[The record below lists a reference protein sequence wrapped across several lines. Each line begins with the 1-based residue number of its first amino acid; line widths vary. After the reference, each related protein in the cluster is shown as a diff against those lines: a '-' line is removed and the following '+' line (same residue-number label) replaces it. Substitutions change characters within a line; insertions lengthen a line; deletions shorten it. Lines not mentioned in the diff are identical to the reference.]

1 MADSTELR
9 LSTPSAKIEG
19 EFKRPSGF
27 PRLRPAYIL
36 KVNISSILDIE
47 GKLTMLFGMENS
59 SSFLLR
65 DQSVSLIPL
74 PRLEYSVLEVIDMR

>member
-1 MADSTELR
+1 MADSTELK

-36 KVNISSILDIE
+36 KVIISCYLDCGEEADNAFWDEIVQAPCSE
-47 GKLTMLFGMENS
+47 T
-59 SSFLLR
+59 
-65 DQSVSLIPL
+65 
-74 PRLEYSVLEVIDMR
+74 YW